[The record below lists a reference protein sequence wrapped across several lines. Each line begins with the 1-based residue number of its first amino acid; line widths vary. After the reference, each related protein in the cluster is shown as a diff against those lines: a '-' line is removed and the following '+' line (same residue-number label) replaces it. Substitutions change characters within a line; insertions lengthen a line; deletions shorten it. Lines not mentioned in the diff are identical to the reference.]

1 MVELKKRLHDAQNGL
16 DYALVGDYYLPD
28 RVFDESADPIGR
40 WSRMHGRYLK
50 ENHPVRYNAMLL
62 SGKLNS
68 YLAQI
73 DEQAQ
78 KQLDLII
85 RQMQQTEDIT
95 EELKAANQMEWVRRM
110 NSIQERAE
118 EIVRSDFIYL
128 NSRLPIANGYLK
140 FVCSGI
146 LCEAVSVALFGV
158 FHFGDPEVRKMLKY
172 LVNHIGKR

>member
-28 RVFDESADPIGR
+28 LVFDESADPIGR
-40 WSRMHGRYLK
+40 WGRMHGRYLK

-73 DEQAQ
+73 NEQAQ
-78 KQLDLII
+78 KQLELII
-85 RQMQQTEDIT
+85 QQMQQTEVIT
-95 EELKAANQMEWVRRM
+95 EDLKAANQIEWVQRM

-118 EIVRSDFIYL
+118 KSYGRILFISNNERRQIL
-128 NSRLPIANGYLK
+128 VNQRLPL
-140 FVCSGI
+140 F
-146 LCEAVSVALFGV
+146 SV
-158 FHFGDPEVRKMLKY
+158 
-172 LVNHIGKR
+172 